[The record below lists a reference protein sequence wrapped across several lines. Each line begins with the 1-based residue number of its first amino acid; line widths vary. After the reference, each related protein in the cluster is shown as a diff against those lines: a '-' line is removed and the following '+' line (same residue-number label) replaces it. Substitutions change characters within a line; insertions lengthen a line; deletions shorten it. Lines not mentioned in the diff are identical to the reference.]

1 MTTSLFIIS
10 FTYYYTFWYSLN
22 EIIKYVGLCIYT
34 IQTIIYLLTSLINT
48 GTPTPD
54 YYLENY
60 DLNKTKVGTFRIC
73 SKCKLIMDL
82 SKGTEHCP
90 DCDICI
96 MGIDHHCPWTSKC
109 IGKNNLYFFYAFLGS
124 TLSLIIYLMISFM
137 SIFAIK
143 NHN

>member
-1 MTTSLFIIS
+1 MLSGIFIFSTFFFYIYWNFLSNNLKLIGIFLWLFQS
-10 FTYYYTFWYSLN
+10 
-22 EIIKYVGLCIYT
+22 V
-34 IQTIIYLLTSLINT
+34 IYLITSLINP
-48 GTPTPD
+48 GTPTPE

-96 MGIDHHCPWTSKC
+96 MGIDHQCPWTSKC